1 MIIKRVLSRDRLRTP
16 PASGLSWIDRRFFR
30 DGFATTLSSAEI
42 LLYFFLCTA
51 GDRYGL
57 SYYSERSIAAL
68 LKLPPQAIE
77 AARRT
82 LERCDLILFRE
93 PLYQVLA
100 LPASPLPAFDSSKR
114 DNGPQS
120 IADILRGS
128 P

>member
-16 PASGLSWIDRRFFR
+16 PASGFSWI
-30 DGFATTLSSAEI
+30 S
-42 LLYFFLCTA
+42 TA
-51 GDRYGL
+51 G
-57 SYYSERSIAAL
+57 SSEMGSQRPSPQPRSCSTSSFALPAIATGFPTTAEPASPRS
-68 LKLPPQAIE
+68 KLPPQAIE

-114 DNGPQS
+114 DSGPQS